1 MNDVKRL
8 QDLEANYLNRLDEL
22 NTNMDTIEKNKE
34 ARRKAFLT
42 KLESNHRGRILKK
55 QSDIEELRSTQ
66 NVDIYE
72 ALDGVQEQAKEL
84 EETSRNSSDNS
95 GLLSDSST
103 DNLTMITQS

>member
-8 QDLEANYLNRLDEL
+8 QDLEANYMNRLEEL

-55 QSDIEELRSTQ
+55 
-66 NVDIYE
+66 
-72 ALDGVQEQAKEL
+72 
-84 EETSRNSSDNS
+84 
-95 GLLSDSST
+95 
-103 DNLTMITQS
+103 